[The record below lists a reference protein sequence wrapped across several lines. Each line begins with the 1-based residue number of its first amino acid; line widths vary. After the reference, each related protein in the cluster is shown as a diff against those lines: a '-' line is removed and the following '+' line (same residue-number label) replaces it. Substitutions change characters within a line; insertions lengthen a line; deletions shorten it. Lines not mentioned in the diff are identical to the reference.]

1 MLLLALP
8 LALAAA
14 PSPCPAG
21 QTVVMS
27 CRAEKRIL
35 ALCADGAKKPQFLQ
49 YRIGP
54 ADVVATAPTLVVPT
68 DVKAG
73 FAPFTF
79 HKDMLATGESV
90 TLDFDNGDMHYQLW
104 TKEGPDGGGGV
115 VMTQGNKV
123 FLRTT
128 CTGPVEERWSVIEP
142 HVFNPAALDQL
153 SADLDALVKDL
164 DGPSSS
170 PPTKTTATT
179 KTKAT
184 PTPAKDPIA
193 GKSMKAICAD
203 DALLLGKFL
212 WEDLS
217 MDNAFSTNC
226 CQKGVLDGDER
237 CAGDWPSSDVNADC
251 NGLARWRDDV
261 IARFGSAP
269 DNAAARSNIDVMTR
283 MDCTEKAQA
292 RESTCAQAGTRW
304 SQDLQRRAGGKVDGQ
319 QQSDLATAL
328 KVSCREERWSEELAS
343 CFAGGKD
350 QACVAQMS
358 FRQRRAARLAVLGV
372 TTDVVP

>member
-1 MLLLALP
+1 MLMLALP

-14 PSPCPAG
+14 PSPCPPG
-21 QTVVMS
+21 QTVVVS
-27 CRAEKRIL
+27 CQAEKKTL

-54 ADVVATAPTLVVPT
+54 SDVVATKPTLVVPT

-73 FAPFTF
+73 FAPFVF

-90 TLDFDNGDMHYQLW
+90 TLDFNNGDMRYQLW

-115 VMTQGNKV
+115 VMMEGDKV

-153 SADLDALVKDL
+153 AADLDDLVKDL
-164 DGPSSS
+164 DGPPSSS
-170 PPTKTTATT
+170 SSSTTTT
-179 KTKAT
+179 TTT
-184 PTPAKDPIA
+184 PAPAKDPIA

-217 MDNAFSTNC
+217 MDSAFSTNC

-237 CAGDWPSSDVNADC
+237 CAGDWPGSDTGLDC
-251 NGLARWRDDV
+251 NGMARWRDDV
-261 IARFGSAP
+261 VARFGSAP
-269 DNAAARSNIDVMTR
+269 TNAAARSNLEVLPNVM
-283 MDCTEKAQA
+283 CTKAPQA
-292 RESTCAQAGTRW
+292 AEASCAKAGARW
-304 SQDLQRRAGGKVDGQ
+304 SQDLQRRAGGQVDGQ

-328 KVSCREERWSEELAS
+328 KVSCREERWSEELAG

-350 QACVAQMS
+350 KACVGKMS
-358 FRQRRAARLAVLGV
+358 FRQRRAARLVVLGV